1 MKILNGFQIYGFL
14 NMPLVKLFKVNN
26 KKDWI
31 IVRLNQIMS
40 ELLIFIRGKLETSK
54 IDCGDK
60 I

>member
-1 MKILNGFQIYGFL
+1 MKILNGLQIYGFL

-31 IVRLNQIMS
+31 VVRLNQIIS